1 MAIDIG
7 IGIACDDLQATGGIS
22 QICLRSFKTADTATY
37 VNTPAAHGISAI
49 QNGGGNADWFVYEFK
64 NETAALTVNA
74 TKENGSTAF
83 ECGLSFS
90 LPKMTTV
97 KFHELQNL
105 LSECMMAI
113 CVDTNGTELVVGLS
127 EKYEN
132 EDVTTKNQTYLNLVS
147 MEGGTGAAYSDENS
161 LTINLMAKQYEL
173 PRVYSGTL
181 TVDTSGLTA
190 TTT

>member
-1 MAIDIG
+1 M
-7 IGIACDDLQATGGIS
+7 
-22 QICLRSFKTADTATY
+22 
-37 VNTPAAHGISAI
+37 
-49 QNGGGNADWFVYEFK
+49 
-64 NETAALTVNA
+64 
-74 TKENGSTAF
+74 
-83 ECGLSFS
+83 
-90 LPKMTTV
+90 
-97 KFHELQNL
+97 
-105 LSECMMAI
+105 
-113 CVDTNGTELVVGLS
+113 DTNGTELVVGLS